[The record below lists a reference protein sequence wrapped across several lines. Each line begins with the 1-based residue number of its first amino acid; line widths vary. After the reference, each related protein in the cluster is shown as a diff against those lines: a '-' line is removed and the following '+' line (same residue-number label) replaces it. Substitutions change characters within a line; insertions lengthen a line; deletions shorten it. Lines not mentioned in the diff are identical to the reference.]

1 MDKYEQRGVSAS
13 KAEVHQAIRALDAG
27 LYPNA
32 FCKVLPD
39 WLTGDPE
46 YATLMH
52 ADTAGTKTSLAYLYW
67 RETGDATVWQGI
79 AQDALVMNTDDLAC
93 AGAID
98 RITLSNTIGRNKQL
112 IPGEVLEQLIAGT
125 IAFIDQMADH
135 GIHLYH
141 AGGETADVGDV
152 VRTLDM
158 GFTTFARLPRASV
171 VTNAIQPGA
180 VIVGLAS
187 DGQTTYEQQYNSGI
201 GSNGLT
207 MARHELLSPHY
218 AQTYPESYDP
228 GLSEDVIYTGSYRLT
243 NKSSKAGQSVG
254 QLLLAPT
261 RTYLPF
267 IKALLQ
273 DNGIRVQGLI
283 HCTGGG
289 QGKVKNFIQ
298 QLHVEKNRLM
308 AVPPVFA
315 LIQSQ
320 TQTPWETMY
329 RVFNMGHRLEVY
341 VDEEHAQAVMDHA
354 RELGLYAQ
362 VIGYT
367 ESAPEPSVTV
377 HTPEGP
383 VRY

>member
-13 KAEVHQAIRALDAG
+13 KTEVHQAIRYLDEG

-32 FCKVLPD
+32 FCKVMPD
-39 WLTGDPE
+39 WLTGDPQ

-67 RETGDATVWQGI
+67 QETGDATVWQGI

-93 AGAID
+93 TGVVD
-98 RITLSNTIGRNKQL
+98 HITLSNTIGRNKRL
-112 IPGEVLEQLIAGT
+112 IPGEVLEQLIEGT
-125 IAFIDQMADH
+125 TAFIEQMADH
-135 GIHLYH
+135 GVRLYH

-158 GFTTFARLPRASV
+158 GFTTYARLPRSAV
-171 VTNAIQPGA
+171 IANQIQPGA
-180 VIVGLAS
+180 AIVGLAS
-187 DGQTTYEQQYNSGI
+187 DGQASYEEAPNSGI

-207 MARHELLSPHY
+207 MARHELLSHDY
-218 AQTYPESYDP
+218 AQAYPESFDP
-228 GLSEDVIYTGSYRLT
+228 GLEEAVVYTGRYRL
-243 NKSSKAGQSVG
+243 ADMPQGRDQSIG

-267 IKALLQ
+267 VKALLE
-273 DNGIRVQGLI
+273 DMAPHVQGLI

-289 QGKVKNFIQ
+289 QGKVKHFLQ
-298 QLHVEKNRLM
+298 DVQVVKDQLM
-308 AVPPVFA
+308 PVPPVFQ
-315 LIQSQ
+315 LIREQ

-341 VDEEHAQAVMDHA
+341 TAPDHAQAVIDHA
-354 RELGLYAQ
+354 AAFGIQAQ

-367 ESAPEPSVTV
+367 TKAEHPAVTLY
-377 HTPEGP
+377 TPAGP
-383 VRY
+383 ISY